1 MAYNTN
7 ADRLLNKTATNLDQ
21 SLGKYGITFH
31 ADLSSNVETIADGIA
46 IQCLKDCE
54 FTKLVVSGIDLVQQ
68 IASASSIPLTAG
80 TIIYGNV
87 TNVITAGGNET
98 QLAIIYNK

>member
-31 ADLSSNVETIADGIA
+31 ADLLSNVETIADGIA

-54 FTKLVVSGIDLVQQ
+54 FTKLVVSGIDLVAQ
-68 IASASSIPLTAG
+68 IAGNTLPLSAG

>member
-7 ADRLLNKTATNLDQ
+7 ADRLLNKTATNLEQ
-21 SLGKYGITFH
+21 SLGKHGIVFH
-31 ADLSSNVETIADGIA
+31 TDNGEETITDGIA
-46 IQCLKDCE
+46 IQCLKDCD

-68 IASASSIPLTAG
+68 ISANSIPLTAG

-87 TNVITAGGNET
+87 TNVITAGGTET